1 MADEESALKQALAVP
16 RAASAR
22 DTAGKTT
29 FAKRAISVL
38 ANEWA
43 TAAVIFLF
51 TRTIALLSAYVGV
64 SRLIAVD
71 PARNKGWLA
80 ELALMWDAAWYAGIA
95 QHSYTYDPA
104 SAGGTNVAFAP
115 LFPFLMNAVATIL
128 HWLTFGWNWGND
140 SYGTLIAAG
149 FLISN
154 ISFFAALVFLLR
166 LLAPR
171 LGAVGAAMVA
181 LALAS
186 LPTAFFFS
194 ALYTEG
200 LFLMLVLAS
209 LLVAHSKWRQ
219 KWLCA
224 GLLGMLASL
233 TRFTGV
239 LLLAVLLVDYLV
251 QRNWQWRKVRADLLW
266 LGLIPLGVGVYT
278 GFLWWRFGTPFALS
292 DSMLKGWN
300 HQASFFLL
308 TYWESAAKLWQ
319 SVAGLV
325 PVDKDPVLYYGN
337 GSRLY
342 LILDLAMPLAL
353 LVGAFAARKKLLAS
367 EWVWLVLG
375 IVYPLSTNITF
386 SMARYV
392 LPLWPGLIWL
402 GTLRKGHR
410 WVAVGFIAIS
420 LMLLAWCSYI
430 YANAKWIG

>member
-1 MADEESALKQALAVP
+1 MKQTLAALLASPATDRASKSTFVKSAIGL
-16 RAASAR
+16 
-22 DTAGKTT
+22 
-29 FAKRAISVL
+29 L
-38 ANEWA
+38 ANKWS
-43 TAAVIFLF
+43 TAALIFLF
-51 TRTIALLSAYVGV
+51 TRGVALLSAYSGV
-64 SRLIAVD
+64 SRLIAVE
-71 PARNKGWLA
+71 PARSKGWLA

-104 SAGGTNVAFAP
+104 SPGGTNVAFAP
-115 LFPFLMNAVATIL
+115 LFPFLMNAIATFL
-128 HWLTFGWNWGND
+128 RWLTFGWDWGNEP
-140 SYGTLIAAG
+140 YGALIAAG

-154 ISFFAALVFLLR
+154 LSFFVALILLMR

-171 LGAVGAAMVA
+171 LGVVGGAIVA

-200 LFLMLVLAS
+200 LFLMLALAS
-209 LLVAHSKWRQ
+209 LVVARSTWRQ

-239 LLLAVLLVDYLV
+239 LLLAVLLVDYLA
-251 QRNWQWRKVRADLLW
+251 QRNWQWRKVRADILW
-266 LGLIPLGVGVYT
+266 LGLTPLGVGIYA
-278 GFLWWRFGTPFALS
+278 GFLWWRFGTPFALN

-300 HQASFFLL
+300 HQASFFLV

-319 SVAGLV
+319 SIAGLV

-342 LILDLAMPLAL
+342 LILDLAMPLVL
-353 LVGAFAARKKLLAS
+353 LAGAFAARKKLLAS
-367 EWVWLVLG
+367 EWVWIVLG
-375 IVYPLSTNITF
+375 IIYPLSTNITF

-402 GTLRKGHR
+402 GTLKRDQR
-410 WVAVGFIAIS
+410 WVAVGFIALS
-420 LMLLAWCSYI
+420 LALLAWCSYI
-430 YANAKWIG
+430 YASAKWIG